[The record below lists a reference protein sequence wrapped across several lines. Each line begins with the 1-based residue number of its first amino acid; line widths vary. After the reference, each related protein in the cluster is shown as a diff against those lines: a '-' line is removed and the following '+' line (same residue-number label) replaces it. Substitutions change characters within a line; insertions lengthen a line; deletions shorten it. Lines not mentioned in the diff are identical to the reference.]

1 MARPPQVWYVA
12 AGAFPTNPPPP
23 PPTAGDNATAAVRR
37 FRKSELMLD
46 SGFWDPEV
54 HLRAPVKDGS

>member
-1 MARPPQVWYVA
+1 MA

-23 PPTAGDNATAAVRR
+23 PPTAGDNATNVAPGVVRR
-37 FRKSELMLD
+37 FRKSELMLE

-54 HLRAPVKDGS
+54 HLRAPVTDGS